1 MSVNLITVFLS
12 ISILFCVQENHIR
25 YTADYNDSENLINVS
40 TDVEY
45 SDLPEKLNQQYFIS
59 PSFLIENGIVP
70 FTTYY
75 MTQEGKGY
83 SANIEILESYVIENI
98 DIELDDELLNSN
110 ILSNT
115 LNMRGV
121 ELLEINVY
129 PIIYSQENKP

>member
-12 ISILFCVQENHIR
+12 ISILFCVQENNVR
-25 YTADYNDSENLINVS
+25 YTTDYNDSENLINIS
-40 TDVEY
+40 TDIEY
-45 SDLPEKLNQQYFIS
+45 SGLPEEFNQQYFIS
-59 PSFLIENGIVP
+59 PTFLVENGIVP

-75 MTQEGKGY
+75 MVQDGKGY

-98 DIELDDELLNSN
+98 DIELDDELSNSN

-121 ELLEINVY
+121 NLLEINVY
-129 PIIYSQENKP
+129 PILYNQDEV